1 MRSLEGLTI
10 VLMGA
15 SGGMGTA
22 CALRLAKPGINI
34 AVCSANPARVAELEK
49 KLKPTGAGLYAAA
62 VDVTD

>member
-22 CALRLAKPGINI
+22 CALRLAKPGKRR
-34 AVCSANPARVAELEK
+34 AR
-49 KLKPTGAGLYAAA
+49 TGRAQNGGGTAA
-62 VDVTD
+62 